1 MKKLLVLFLLAFP
14 ILIFAIINISAS
26 IIGWYIPLPVE
37 KVEVSL
43 DGFNWSTTI
52 DVKET
57 ELNDQTSEK
66 EVFVRVLPSN
76 ARNHKISTYSSDV
89 FTSEIKDEE
98 IVMGS
103 DGVGSLKV
111 KLYEYGY
118 TEIIIITEDGKYEAK
133 IDVSVVNPADDP
145 NKIKTVIFEYK
156 EALHQSLHF
165 GYSNSVRLDFKYFPK
180 DADPSGIFSQITPE
194 FDKDNPGAVLKGEV
208 VEKHIKDIPGEG
220 YFILNFAPEERLQV
234 FTTTTQEGRQ
244 AKYTF
249 NVSPGYN
256 IKDKSFEEILEF
268 TRSGENVYQLEEI
281 DIPQPLLIT
290 NGTKY
295 EGNNYKITHKNIIK
309 GSAVRV
315 TGDETSL
322 NQIHI
327 VGPLMDVEGQI
338 VPSENVINLQMSASL
353 TARTQRITNSIIE
366 NGRYN
371 IMVEGK
377 ALNTVIDGRS
387 VFVPSEFIVD
397 NVKFVGAL
405 MAGLDIDNQREGALK
420 INSTKV
426 IVRNL
431 SFEWVGIGVLLQNS
445 KAADGNKG
453 YSVLEVLGSTS
464 ASTINSLDTSKN
476 WRNLDEA
483 SGMLEEQNVLSLLD
497 ELKTY
502 SEVIYK
508 EGKNYYVSPVIMIRG
523 GAVNYSEINLDEK
536 TTGDLIMQ
544 TRTPST
550 MEAMHPAIGGRYPFT
565 VYLLD
570 PTYFS
575 GGREKWND
583 LNI

>member
-76 ARNHKISTYSSDV
+76 ARNHKIKTYSSDV

-220 YFILNFAPEERLQV
+220 YFILNFAHEERLQV

-249 NVSPGYN
+249 NVSSGYN

-268 TRSGENVYQLEEI
+268 TRSGGNVYQLEEI

>member
-156 EALHQSLHF
+156 QALHQSLHF
-165 GYSNSVRLDFKYFPK
+165 GHSNSVRLDFKYFPK

-249 NVSPGYN
+249 NVSSGYN

-268 TRSGENVYQLEEI
+268 TRSGGNVYQLEEI

-353 TARTQRITNSIIE
+353 TARTQRITNSTIE

-377 ALNTVIDGRS
+377 ALNTVIDGRT

-464 ASTINSLDTSKN
+464 ASAINSLDTSKN

-536 TTGDLIMQ
+536 TTGDLIME

-575 GGREKWND
+575 GGREK
-583 LNI
+583 